1 MLAAPPI
8 VEAPNVMTVPY
19 RTAPLRPVYAQYQ
32 HTQYADA
39 NSTAE
44 FHQTVT
50 YNHATPSY
58 TNKYHMTAPRMSRHT
73 ANRTQADNSPSSTV
87 DSPNRTVFLSK
98 LPYNAVGQAVKRLL
112 EPFGKIERCD
122 VPQDRTSSNK
132 IRGTASAKFREASDA
147 ARAIRDLNGTR
158 WRGVTISARWDKDA
172 ASISSTDSS
181 SGRQVQARQSFSGT
195 GSEAVAVRA
204 DNGARDQLRRVGEGP
219 LIVNGS
225 RGNVVP
231 SRSRRGS
238 KEDDNDSSDY
248 DDGDEDD
255 SSGDCK
261 WPLLPSINIADFP
274 KKTTELWFVV

>member
-1 MLAAPPI
+1 MLVAPPV
-8 VEAPNVMTVPY
+8 VEASNVMTAPY
-19 RTAPLRPVYAQYQ
+19 RTVPLRPVYAQYQ

-50 YNHATPSY
+50 YNPATPAY
-58 TNKYHMTAPRMSRHT
+58 TNGHHMTAPRMSRHP
-73 ANRTQADNSPSSTV
+73 ANRTQDDRALSSTV
-87 DSPNRTVFLSK
+87 DSPNRTIFLSK

-112 EPFGKIERCD
+112 EPFGKVERCD

-172 ASISSTDSS
+172 ASTSSTDSS
-181 SGRQVQARQSFSGT
+181 SGRQVLARHSSPGT
-195 GSEAVAVRA
+195 GNNASAVRA
-204 DNGARDQLRRVGEGP
+204 DNGARDQRRRVGEGP
-219 LIVNGS
+219 LIVNGN

-238 KEDDNDSSDY
+238 REDDSDSSDY
-248 DDGDEDD
+248 DDGDEDE
-255 SSGDCK
+255 GQR
-261 WPLLPSINIADFP
+261 
-274 KKTTELWFVV
+274 